1 MSRYQENQVPPTLE
15 ARVQMFMDL
24 SQEYFEIVP
33 RLESFQ
39 IMLIGDSNIVRFHKR
54 VISLHL
60 SLIRKFIN
68 EDDQVYLGAI
78 NQQLYEEYGRNLPR
92 SVRKALRAQ
101 QHDYAKLNQTL
112 FSDETF
118 RIIGTDGEE
127 VDQAQALYNLMYGR
141 ILHDDYGKWC
151 SASNWHSAYHQAATS
166 LSNARDIL
174 RFSRSTFLYLHN
186 RGFFPDLKFAET
198 LSEDLYNG
206 RGEYLGRKELKHYEI
221 RVPEW
226 TEGNA

>member
-1 MSRYQENQVPPTLE
+1 
-15 ARVQMFMDL
+15 MFMDL

-33 RLESFQ
+33 RLKSFQ

-78 NQQLYEEYGRNLPR
+78 NQQLYEEHGENFPR
-92 SVRKALRAQ
+92 SVRKAMRAQ
-101 QHDYAKLNQTL
+101 QHDYAKLDQTL

-118 RIIGTDGEE
+118 RIVGSDGKE

-141 ILHDDYGKWC
+141 ILHDDYGKWR
-151 SASNWHSAYHQAATS
+151 STSNWHSAYHQAAAS
-166 LSNARDIL
+166 LENARDIL
-174 RFSRSTFLYLHN
+174 LHNRSKFIYLHN

-198 LSEDLYNG
+198 LSEDLYDG
-206 RGEYLGRKELKHYEI
+206 RGEYLGREELNHYEI
-221 RVPEW
+221 SVPEW
-226 TEGNA
+226 S